1 AVEHKIGLLRPE
13 DRRRFL
19 LRLKRRALVGQEI
32 AELEDRIVEV
42 VAKDRFAQV
51 LDEDAPDRAPA
62 IEDAPVVAR
71 AGPEL
76 VALFLE
82 VGERPEEWGLE
93 RLGIVLEAR
102 DQVPGDEF
110 GRLLGQEHIA
120 V

>member
-1 AVEHKIGLLRPE
+1 AVEHEIGLLGPE
-13 DRRRFL
+13 DRRRLL
-19 LRLKRRALVGQEI
+19 LRLKRRAFVGQEI

-42 VAKDRFAQV
+42 VAKDCFPQM

-76 VALFLE
+76 VAFLLE
-82 VGERPEEWGLE
+82 VDQRPEERGLE
-93 RLGIVLEAR
+93 RLGILLEAR

-110 GRLLGQEHIA
+110 RRLLG
-120 V
+120 